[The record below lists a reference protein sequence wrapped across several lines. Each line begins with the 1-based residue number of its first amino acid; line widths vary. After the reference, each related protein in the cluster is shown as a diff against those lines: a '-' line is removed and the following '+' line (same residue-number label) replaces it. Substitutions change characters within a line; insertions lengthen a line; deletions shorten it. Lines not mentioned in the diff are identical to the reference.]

1 MLLVVLRFPGSK
13 NIVQRLRVARVKNF
27 RKKQEKKQKK
37 TEVHLGNFP
46 GHLRFLWPFPHVAL
60 KQEGSPM
67 SVQGTGEQLGHLG
80 MSWFLFFPLVRHF
93 ILSLCKHAHCSAL
106 GMMTNRAEWD

>member
-1 MLLVVLRFPGSK
+1 
-13 NIVQRLRVARVKNF
+13 
-27 RKKQEKKQKK
+27 
-37 TEVHLGNFP
+37 
-46 GHLRFLWPFPHVAL
+46 
-60 KQEGSPM
+60 M